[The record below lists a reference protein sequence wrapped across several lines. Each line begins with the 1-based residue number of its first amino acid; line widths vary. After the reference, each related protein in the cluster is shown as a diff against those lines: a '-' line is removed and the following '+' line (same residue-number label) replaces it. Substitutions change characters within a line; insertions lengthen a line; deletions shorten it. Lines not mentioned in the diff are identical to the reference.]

1 MMFKSLLLIAL
12 TVLSCQAFPR
22 YQRLR
27 REAESGRST
36 SCKNTY
42 DQCPEW
48 KGEGM
53 CTSEQYKDY
62 MMTVCPVTCEFCKE
76 NHVRDEIEEPEDTS
90 ANLFKA
96 PDSKDAAMS
105 QEDDSATEEESGSGS
120 GSEGESGSGSSN
132 DTAKKENI
140 QEDEEG
146 ASEEES
152 GQSEES
158 KEDDETPDTSTA
170 TTAAVTATK
179 ANNKNE
185 ETEEEEEEEV
195 EEDAKP
201 IQSAK
206 QEKMASKFNKGAISV
221 LLRQPFKSDFTNKDS
236 APFRMLSGN
245 VLNDFQ
251 KALKAKVTD
260 VTFSEGNVEGN
271 PRQTG
276 KTKMTFSIS
285 GDDQEVLKKLA
296 SMVNT
301 DQNVNG
307 LSVYSGSLEYDE

>member
-1 MMFKSLLLIAL
+1 MMFKSLLLVAL

-27 REAESGRST
+27 REAESGRSA

-96 PDSKDAAMS
+96 PDNNKDATS
-105 QEDDSATEEESGSGS
+105 QEDDSAEEGSGSGS
-120 GSEGESGSGSSN
+120 GSEGESGSGSES
-132 DTAKKENI
+132 DTTKKENI

-146 ASEEES
+146 GSEEES

-158 KEDDETPDTSTA
+158 KEDDETPDTST
-170 TTAAVTATK
+170 TTKTATK

-185 ETEEEEEEEV
+185 ETEEEEEDE

-221 LLRQPFKSDFTNKDS
+221 LLRQPYKSDFTNKDS

-251 KALKAKVTD
+251 KALKAKVSD
-260 VTFSEGNVEGN
+260 VTFSEGNIEGN

-285 GDDQEVLKKLA
+285 GNDQEVLKKLA
-296 SMVNT
+296 DMVNK